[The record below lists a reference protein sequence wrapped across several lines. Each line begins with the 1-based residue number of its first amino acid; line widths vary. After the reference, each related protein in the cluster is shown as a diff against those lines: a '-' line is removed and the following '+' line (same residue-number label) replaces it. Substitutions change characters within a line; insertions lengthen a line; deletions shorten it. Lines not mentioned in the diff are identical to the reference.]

1 MTDKEKNSE
10 DTKLQFIF
18 NDTLVNNHFEEI
30 LDIIGKKKKSNKQVV
45 KDRDLVLSLLN
56 ETFINLTVDK
66 LANSFNFILYG
77 GLDENILK
85 NSDYNEV
92 NRSIN
97 LFSNYILRI
106 NDQFKDHGYT
116 LLLSFFFWLTKDFK

>member
-1 MTDKEKNSE
+1 MTDKERNSE
-10 DTKLQFIF
+10 DTKLQFVF

-56 ETFINLTVDK
+56 ETFVSLTVDK

>member
-1 MTDKEKNSE
+1 MTDKERDSE

-18 NDTLVNNHFEEI
+18 NDSLVNNHFEEI

-56 ETFINLTVDK
+56 ETFVNLTIDK

>member
-1 MTDKEKNSE
+1 MTDKERNSE

-45 KDRDLVLSLLN
+45 KDRDHVLNLLN
-56 ETFINLTVDK
+56 ETFVNLTIDK

-92 NRSIN
+92 NRSIY

>member
-1 MTDKEKNSE
+1 MTDKERNSE

-56 ETFINLTVDK
+56 ETFVSLTIDK

-85 NSDYNEV
+85 NSNYNEV

-106 NDQFKDHGYT
+106 NNQFNDHGYT

>member
-1 MTDKEKNSE
+1 MTDKERNSE

-18 NDTLVNNHFEEI
+18 NDTLVNSHFEEI

-56 ETFINLTVDK
+56 ETFVNLTVDK

-85 NSDYNEV
+85 NGDYNEV

-106 NDQFKDHGYT
+106 NNQFNDHGYT

>member
-1 MTDKEKNSE
+1 MADKERNAE
-10 DTKLQFIF
+10 DAKLQFVF

-45 KDRDLVLSLLN
+45 RDRDIVLSLLN
-56 ETFINLTVDK
+56 ETFVNLTVDK

-106 NDQFKDHGYT
+106 NDQFNDHGYT

>member
-1 MTDKEKNSE
+1 MTDKERNSE

-56 ETFINLTVDK
+56 ETFVNLTVDK

-106 NDQFKDHGYT
+106 NDQFNDHGYT

>member
-1 MTDKEKNSE
+1 MTDKERNSE

-45 KDRDLVLSLLN
+45 KDRDLVLNLLN
-56 ETFINLTVDK
+56 ETFVNLTIDK

>member
-1 MTDKEKNSE
+1 MTDKERNSE

-56 ETFINLTVDK
+56 ETFVNLTVDK

>member
-1 MTDKEKNSE
+1 MTDKERNAE

-56 ETFINLTVDK
+56 ETFVNLTVDK